1 VVLAINNNWSRTSA
15 ELAVVAVLTLAAFA
29 FRLAI
34 DPFLGDKHQFA
45 PAYAAIAA
53 ATWLMGWRA
62 GALAAALSLVSGEFF
77 RPQNAVDA
85 ADWHVALAYLGFLV
99 VAVVIVAVAER
110 LRRDKQRAASV
121 AAQLREANQRKSNF
135 MAVLGHEL
143 RSPLATMAMGERML
157 RSGTLD
163 EATLHGTTEM
173 MARQTE
179 RMTRLVADLLDVARL
194 QTGKLSL
201 HPATVDVSLLVQDAA
216 AEIRVVTDARQQRVV
231 LQQPSAAGFIHA
243 DPVRLHQVLVN
254 LLQNASKFSPECS
267 EIELSVSGND
277 GWVTFSVKDEG
288 IGIAPAQLQR
298 VFEPFVQLPAGHG
311 AERGLGLGL
320 PLTRELV
327 EMHGGSVRAF
337 SAGPGRGAEFVVKL
351 PRGVPPG
358 ALAPAES
365 AGAGVL
371 GEPAHASPD
380 GEQEQAQPGGRRIL
394 VVDDNADAAGTLA
407 LLLQLK
413 GHQTFTAGTG
423 KAALEVGARE
433 RPDLVFL
440 DIGLPDMSGLDVAG
454 ALRRLLGEQAVV
466 VALTGWDSEDD
477 RQRSLAAGCDAHL
490 AKPVD
495 VQALD
500 AALGLV
506 RDGSA
511 SQRPPEPA
519 LAAGST

>member
-1 VVLAINNNWSRTSA
+1 MVLAINNNWSRTSA